1 MISLPSVAQ
10 KTYSHCGPA
19 VLQLLFS
26 YLQRKVTQDEIAEAA
41 GVAHSIVRDG
51 IRPLQLARA
60 VEVLEPDLEF
70 WFRQE
75 TSLDDLSRLLHDYHW
90 PVAVN
95 WQGLFYDTIEEQEQK
110 QGLVNDDDG
119 HYSVVI
125 DIDIQAK
132 TIMMRDPFPEYA
144 ATPRQIPLQ
153 WFETRW
159 WDAVREEYLQTTRMI
174 FLITPRDAHF
184 PKLFGMKRA
193 SELDELHVRKTFA
206 NMLKKFFH
214 LQSRWQ

>member
-1 MISLPSVAQ
+1 MISLPAVAQ

-26 YLQRKVTQDEIAEAA
+26 YLQKKVTQDEIAEAA

-51 IRPLQLARA
+51 TRPHQLARA
-60 VEVLEPDLEF
+60 VEVLAPDLEF
-70 WFRQE
+70 WSKQE

-95 WQGLFYDTIEEQEQK
+95 WQGLFYDTIEEQEK
-110 QGLVNDDDG
+110 KKGRVNDDDG

-125 DIDIQAK
+125 DIDIPGK
-132 TIMMRDPFPEYA
+132 TITMRDPFPEYA
-144 ATPRQIPLQ
+144 ATPRQLPLQ
-153 WFETRW
+153 WFESRW

-174 FLITPRDAHF
+174 FLVAPRDANF
-184 PKLFGMKRA
+184 PKILGMKHA
-193 SELDELHVRKTFA
+193 EDLDELNVKKTFA
-206 NMLKKFFH
+206 NKLKNFFH
-214 LQSRWQ
+214 LQSSWR